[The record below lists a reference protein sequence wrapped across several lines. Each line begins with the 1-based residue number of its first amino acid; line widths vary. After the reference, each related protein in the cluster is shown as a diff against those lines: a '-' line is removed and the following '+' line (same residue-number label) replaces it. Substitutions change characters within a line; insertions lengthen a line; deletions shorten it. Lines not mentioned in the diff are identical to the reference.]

1 MRFTNTENLPSY
13 SPLSSL
19 PAEVNGTR
27 ENHLKMRESSCISED
42 SANSIGLLF
51 KKNQNLFA
59 QAYVWSNYFQIIME
73 SSPKIFLLQYFYVR
87 VLKNS
92 LPSLAKDIIKSMG
105 RWAFLDFEFKVL
117 YIAGLVE
124 VLVLF
129 TFISR

>member
-1 MRFTNTENLPSY
+1 
-13 SPLSSL
+13 
-19 PAEVNGTR
+19 
-27 ENHLKMRESSCISED
+27 
-42 SANSIGLLF
+42 
-51 KKNQNLFA
+51 
-59 QAYVWSNYFQIIME
+59 ME
-73 SSPKIFLLQYFYVR
+73 SSPKLFLLQYFYVR

-105 RWAFLDFEFKVL
+105 RWGFLDFEFKVL